1 MFVGKVSEIEYERFK
16 SFLDDCDGFKKSEIR
31 IMKLV
36 TICYE
41 SIGFLI
47 FVAILTFL
55 TYLINLNGSHQ
66 SFYGIHWIHLN
77 EKLYQNPNT
86 TENVVPTLLITVSST
101 LNQITAFPSKQFIK
115 KKFVSFEKNL
125 EFMSQSQFCRDFFAH
140 FHFTR

>member
-55 TYLINLNGSHQ
+55 TYLSNQ
-66 SFYGIHWIHLN
+66 FKWISSKFLWH
-77 EKLYQNPNT
+77 
-86 TENVVPTLLITVSST
+86 TLDT
-101 LNQITAFPSKQFIK
+101 
-115 KKFVSFEKNL
+115 
-125 EFMSQSQFCRDFFAH
+125 SQ
-140 FHFTR
+140 